1 MPQMHL
7 CEENQSKCSCLRPC
21 LLTAVDVA
29 TSLDGTLPMAPLLRP
44 ALPSQDAVDGGRND
58 WPEDSDSTARS
69 EI

>member
-1 MPQMHL
+1 MPQIHR
-7 CEENQSKCSCLRPC
+7 CEENQSQCSCLRSC

-58 WPEDSDSTARS
+58 WRGDSDLTARS
-69 EI
+69 GI